1 MPDKL
6 IFDGS
11 SCEPRDLSEVIGQSM
26 GAASMCWENVRDA
39 GKFEPDRASRI
50 TQEVIDWIEA
60 NYELKVE
67 KESNLISHARR
78 ELERIGEEPDTID
91 WYLSV
96 VRAFT
101 AFGHSGG
108 SASVM
113 LPVLERLLRFKP
125 LSELTAD
132 HTEWIDRSEISGMP
146 WWQNV
151 RDSRAMSHDGGI
163 TYWMVHEA
171 DAAGGSDAAPVHWS
185 ASALNPNER
194 STIR

>member
-1 MPDKL
+1 MSAGEAVITDTPA
-6 IFDGS
+6 
-11 SCEPRDLSEVIGQSM
+11 EP
-26 GAASMCWENVRDA
+26 
-39 GKFEPDRASRI
+39 P
-50 TQEVIDWIEA
+50 
-60 NYELKVE
+60 
-67 KESNLISHARR
+67 SNLVSHARR

-125 LSELTAD
+125 LSELTDDPA
-132 HTEWIDRSEISGMP
+132 EWTDRSEISRMP
-146 WWQNV
+146 WWQNT
-151 RDSRAMSHDGGI
+151 RDSRAMSHDGGK

-171 DAAGGSDAAPVHWS
+171 DAAGGSDAAPVHRS
-185 ASALNPNER
+185 TPALELTER
-194 STIR
+194 SS

>member
-1 MPDKL
+1 MIKERAMPA
-6 IFDGS
+6 G
-11 SCEPRDLSEVIGQSM
+11 EAVITDTP
-26 GAASMCWENVRDA
+26 AD
-39 GKFEPDRASRI
+39 P
-50 TQEVIDWIEA
+50 
-60 NYELKVE
+60 
-67 KESNLISHARR
+67 ESNLVAHARR

-96 VRAFT
+96 VHAFI

-108 SASVM
+108 SAAVM

-125 LSELTAD
+125 LSELTDDPA
-132 HTEWIDRSEISGMP
+132 EWLDVSGVSGRP

-171 DAAGGSDAAPVHWS
+171 DAAGGSDAAPVH
-185 ASALNPNER
+185 R
-194 STIR
+194 STPALELSGATPESPG

>member
-1 MPDKL
+1 MITERAMPA
-6 IFDGS
+6 G
-11 SCEPRDLSEVIGQSM
+11 EVITDTP
-26 GAASMCWENVRDA
+26 A
-39 GKFEPDRASRI
+39 P
-50 TQEVIDWIEA
+50 
-60 NYELKVE
+60 
-67 KESNLISHARR
+67 ESNLVAHARR
-78 ELERIGEEPDTID
+78 ELERIGEEPDAID

-185 ASALNPNER
+185 APALNPNER